1 MNILIVEDEPIIAH
15 SIRNIFLKTGLV
27 NIIDIAHDLNSGY
40 QKGVSGVY
48 DILLIDIVLGT
59 AQIGGIELLR
69 SVRNKYS
76 LLPVIMITSVRSISC
91 LEEAF
96 SLGVNE
102 YITKPFHPR
111 ELEIRVRRWLHQKQG
126 IFQEPFFYDDL
137 EYLPQRHEFR
147 FRGMPMALTKKNK
160 ELLSLFIRSPEKI
173 LSRQLIQEK
182 LWGDEI
188 SSLQT
193 RNIRSN
199 IQILRRSL
207 AGFGIDW
214 IQTIRGEGYMLE
226 KKQLVL

>member
-15 SIRNIFLKTGLV
+15 SIRNIFLKTRLV
-27 NIIDIAHDLNSGY
+27 NIIDIAHDVNSGY
-40 QKGVSGVY
+40 QKGVSGIY

-59 AQIGGIELLR
+59 DQMGGIELLR
-69 SVRNKYS
+69 SVRNQYP
-76 LLPVIMITSVRSISC
+76 LLPAIMITSVRSISC

-111 ELEIRVRRWLHQKQG
+111 ELEIRVRRWLSQKQG
-126 IFQEPFFYDDL
+126 IFQEPFFYDEL

-147 FRGMPMALTKKNK
+147 FRGVSIPLSKKNK
-160 ELLSLFIRSPEKI
+160 ELLSLFIRSPEKV

-199 IQILRRSL
+199 VQILRKSL
-207 AGFGIDW
+207 EAFGINW
-214 IQTIRGEGYMLE
+214 IQTVRGEGYMLE
-226 KKQLVL
+226 KNNLR